1 MDAKQ
6 EFSGILQRVW
16 SKLLSL
22 PQATPLE
29 SGAFSILVLFIVTV
43 LFLMLLSCFH
53 CCCCGKPK
61 YQGSRVQPFESV

>member
-6 EFSGILQRVW
+6 EFAGILQRVW

-29 SGAFSILVLFIVTV
+29 SGAFSILVLFIGNPSHPVPFWSVT
-43 LFLMLLSCFH
+43 
-53 CCCCGKPK
+53 P
-61 YQGSRVQPFESV
+61 PP